1 MMCERC
7 GKRPATT
14 YVKRTINGQT
24 TEWHLCAECAAAE
37 GVGLFGGFG
46 FGVGDLFG
54 GFLTQPALRSA
65 GDAVRCATCGKSFRD
80 IAESGQVGCPD
91 CYTTFYEQ
99 LRPSVQRIHGKTVHA
114 GKTALTGTK
123 ESRIKEEIEKLKKE
137 LQEAIERQDY
147 ETCAVLRDKI
157 KELED
162 GRHDG

>member
-54 GFLTQPALRSA
+54 GFLTQPALRDLRQKLSGYRRERA
-65 GDAVRCATCGKSFRD
+65 GRLPRLLYDF
-80 IAESGQVGCPD
+80 
-91 CYTTFYEQ
+91 
-99 LRPSVQRIHGKTVHA
+99 L
-114 GKTALTGTK
+114 
-123 ESRIKEEIEKLKKE
+123 
-137 LQEAIERQDY
+137 
-147 ETCAVLRDKI
+147 
-157 KELED
+157 
-162 GRHDG
+162 